1 MGVTGATDEQGNSGR
16 MSLGYMVTGV
26 TEATREFSSYYRNKE
41 RSGVHICWSLSIKDD
56 AINNNAGTADGP
68 C

>member
-26 TEATREFSSYYRNKE
+26 TEATRELLGRIE
-41 RSGVHICWSLSIKDD
+41 TTRE
-56 AINNNAGTADGP
+56 AGITMLTAN
-68 C
+68 